1 MKIKLFKRY
10 FKIDNVVYK
19 QLTFRGY
26 SKKNMRPHKIS
37 IKRKKNFNLRY
48 QKNKFVLFL
57 KEDGRLDNDLPL
69 DNHISELIK
78 KFIRTEVFKNLAFN
92 SSISIDNPITL
103 EPSTILIVK
112 VKNFVGDQELFD
124 FGKIIS
130 SFKDGNAVS
139 IIWSI
144 DKPFIST
151 LRTVQLRSYVFN
163 KLKSRPKGSKDSAE
177 TTFFLDEKFKFSKLD
192 LQRND
197 ALADGVF
204 LSRDLVN
211 LPANILNTETF
222 EKELKKFKKIG
233 IKVRVL
239 NEKDIKA
246 IGMNLLFAVGKG
258 SSNPSKVLV
267 LEWKGGK
274 SGTQPTALVGK
285 GVVFDS
291 GGLSLKSSSG
301 MVDMAMDMA
310 GAAVVA
316 GVIKS
321 VAQSNLKVNLVGLI
335 GLVENMPG
343 PSAMRPGDVIKS
355 LKGDLVQ
362 VNNTDAEGR
371 LVLGDLLW
379 YAQQKFKPKRIF
391 DLATLTGAIIVALG
405 KEYAGVFSNNDKF
418 CDEFLSVCDQSN
430 EKAWRL
436 PLDKKFGD
444 ALSSKITD
452 ITNVGGS
459 QGSSIVAAMFLN
471 NFVKKETPWIHLD
484 VAGVAKN
491 TETIYSKN
499 GATAWG
505 VVALFEYFQ
514 RFP

>member
-1 MKIKLFKRY
+1 
-10 FKIDNVVYK
+10 
-19 QLTFRGY
+19 
-26 SKKNMRPHKIS
+26 MRPDKIS
-37 IKRKKNFNLRY
+37 IKRKKNFNLKY
-48 QKNKFVLFL
+48 QKNKFVLFVD
-57 KEDGRLDNDLPL
+57 EDRRLDNDLPL
-69 DNHISELIK
+69 DTCISELIK
-78 KFIRTEVFKNLAFN
+78 KFIRTEVFKKLSFN
-92 SSISIDNPITL
+92 KSISLHNPLTL
-103 EPSTILIVK
+103 EPNSMLIVK
-112 VKNFVGDQELFD
+112 VKNFVSNKELFD
-124 FGKIIS
+124 FGKIIN
-130 SFKDGNAVS
+130 SFKEGNSVS

-144 DKPFIST
+144 DKPITSIA
-151 LRTVQLRSYVFN
+151 RTIQLRSYVFD
-163 KLKSRPKGSKDSAE
+163 KLKSGSNRKKDNAE
-177 TTFFLDEKFKFSKLD
+177 TIFFVDENFKFSKLD
-192 LQRND
+192 LQKND
-197 ALADGVF
+197 ALAEGVF

-211 LPANILNTETF
+211 LPANVLNTEKF
-222 EKELKKFKKIG
+222 AKELKKFKKIG
-233 IKVRVL
+233 VKVRVL

-274 SGTQPTALVGK
+274 RNMKPTALIGK
-285 GVVFDS
+285 GVIFDS

-316 GVIKS
+316 GVIRS

-343 PSAMRPGDVIKS
+343 PDSMRPGDVIKS

-371 LVLGDLLW
+371 LLLGDLLW
-379 YAQQKFKPKRIF
+379 YAQQEFKPKRII
-391 DLATLTGAIIVALG
+391 DLATLTGAIIIALG
-405 KEYAGVFSNNDKF
+405 KEYAGVFSNNEKF

-436 PLDKKFGD
+436 PLDQKFGD
-444 ALSSKITD
+444 ALSSKIAD
-452 ITNVGGS
+452 INNVGGS

-484 VAGVAKN
+484 IAGVAKN
-491 TETIYSKN
+491 TETTLSRN
-499 GATAWG
+499 GASAWG
-505 VVALFEYFQ
+505 VVSLFEYFQ
-514 RFP
+514 KFP